1 MYDQVIAFAEKEK
14 VAVTRLLDLLLKRD
28 NSRTVREIDK
38 NLWDTENCNHDDPL
52 CVVMRFEPSSNKIE
66 SNPFYGMDEI
76 RLKVVEEEKDLGI
89 VFDKELSFNNH
100 ISCIVKKSNSLV
112 GMIRRSF
119 YHLDME
125 MFKCL
130 FTAIVRP
137 HLEYGAAIWNPHL
150 KKHIIA
156 IENVQRRATKL
167 VPGLLNLPYPE
178 RLKALRLPTLLYRR
192 YRGDM
197 IEMYKITHD
206 IYDQGAT
213 QFISFRSNVAVDRHF
228 RGHNYTIFKEQWKK
242 DVRRYSFQCRI
253 TDQWNNLPEYVINS
267 DGLNVFKSLLDKLWE
282 NSMVMYEHEIDFY
295 KITSSRQVRFR
306 KRDV

>member
-167 VPGLLNLPYPE
+167 VPGLLNLPY
-178 RLKALRLPTLLYRR
+178 
-192 YRGDM
+192 
-197 IEMYKITHD
+197 
-206 IYDQGAT
+206 
-213 QFISFRSNVAVDRHF
+213 
-228 RGHNYTIFKEQWKK
+228 
-242 DVRRYSFQCRI
+242 
-253 TDQWNNLPEYVINS
+253 
-267 DGLNVFKSLLDKLWE
+267 
-282 NSMVMYEHEIDFY
+282 
-295 KITSSRQVRFR
+295 
-306 KRDV
+306 